1 MSAEFDLSDFDTP
14 TAAADHTALLNE
26 MREAGAAG
34 VRSASAPLV
43 AAASEVQRQVK
54 ELRAAERS
62 IQAATASIT
71 AARSALFWDNAK
83 HLLLYAA
90 VGGLVL
96 GGGGAGYHFVKRPKV
111 ETRYV
116 GCTAWNA
123 KAKTCSGRWIPLVE
137 KQTPDEGNA
146 R

>member
-1 MSAEFDLSDFDTP
+1 MSDKFDPSDFDAP
-14 TAAADHTALLNE
+14 IEAPDHMVLLDAIRKAAAL
-26 MREAGAAG
+26 G
-34 VRSASAPLV
+34 VQSASAPLV
-43 AAASEVQRQVK
+43 ASAAEVQRQVK

-62 IQAATASIT
+62 VQTATASIT
-71 AARSALFWDNAK
+71 AAKSALFWDNAK

-90 VGGLVL
+90 VGGLIL
-96 GGGGAGYHFVKRPKV
+96 GGGGVGYHFVKRPKV

-137 KQTPDEGNA
+137 KTPDEGNA
-146 R
+146 G

>member
-1 MSAEFDLSDFDTP
+1 MSAEFDLSDFDADP
-14 TAAADHTALLNE
+14 TAADHTALLDE
-26 MREAGAAG
+26 IRQAATSG

-96 GGGGAGYHFVKRPKV
+96 GGGGVGYHFVKRPKV

-123 KAKTCSGRWIPLVE
+123 KTKTCTGRWIPLVE
-137 KQTPDEGNA
+137 KAPDEAGA
-146 R
+146 

>member
-1 MSAEFDLSDFDTP
+1 MSAEFDLSDFDADP
-14 TAAADHTALLNE
+14 TAADHTALLDE
-26 MREAGAAG
+26 IRQAATSG

-62 IQAATASIT
+62 VQAATASIT

-96 GGGGAGYHFVKRPKV
+96 GGGGVGYHFVKRPKV

-123 KAKTCSGRWIPLVE
+123 KTKTCTGRWIPLVE
-137 KQTPDEGNA
+137 KAPDEAGA
-146 R
+146 

>member
-96 GGGGAGYHFVKRPKV
+96 GGGGVGYHFVKRPKV
-111 ETRYV
+111 ETQYF
-116 GCTAWNA
+116 GCADWNA
-123 KAKTCSGRWIPLVE
+123 RTKTCKGQWMPL
-137 KQTPDEGNA
+137 TPKKPDGASE
-146 R
+146 

>member
-1 MSAEFDLSDFDTP
+1 MSTEFDLSDFDAP

-54 ELRAAERS
+54 ELKMAERS
-62 IQAATASIT
+62 IQTATASLT

-90 VGGLVL
+90 VAGLVL
-96 GGGGAGYHFVKRPKV
+96 GGAGAGYHFVKRPKI
-111 ETRYV
+111 ETQYF

-123 KAKTCSGRWIPLVE
+123 RAKTCRGEWTPLTP
-137 KQTPDEGNA
+137 KKPDEA
-146 R
+146 SA

>member
-1 MSAEFDLSDFDTP
+1 MSAEFDLLDFDAP

-71 AARSALFWDNAK
+71 AAKSALFWDNAK

-96 GGGGAGYHFVKRPKV
+96 GGGGAGYHFIKRPKV
-111 ETRYV
+111 ETHYL
-116 GCTAWNA
+116 GCTVWSART
-123 KAKTCSGRWIPLVE
+123 KTCTGEWITLVQ
-137 KQTPDEGNA
+137 KTPDEAG

>member
-1 MSAEFDLSDFDTP
+1 MSAEFDLSDFDADP
-14 TAAADHTALLNE
+14 TAADHTALLDE
-26 MREAGAAG
+26 IRQAATSG

-96 GGGGAGYHFVKRPKV
+96 GGGRPHLRRGGHDPELAHPPSPAPERAV
-111 ETRYV
+111 ERPR
-116 GCTAWNA
+116 
-123 KAKTCSGRWIPLVE
+123 GRFRPLSA
-137 KQTPDEGNA
+137 P
-146 R
+146 